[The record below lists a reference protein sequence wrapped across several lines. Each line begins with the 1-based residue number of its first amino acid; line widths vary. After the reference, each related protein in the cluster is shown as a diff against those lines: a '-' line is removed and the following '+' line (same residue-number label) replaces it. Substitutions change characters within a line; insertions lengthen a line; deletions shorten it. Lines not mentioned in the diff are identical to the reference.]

1 MNKQEF
7 LSMADH
13 TILKADAT
21 KDKVDKILEFAKA
34 NNTASVCINPYY
46 IKYASDFLK
55 GTGVKV
61 CTVIGFPLGQNTK
74 EVKVFETK
82 DAMKNGAEEIDM
94 VINVAALKDKKYDY
108 VKQEIKEI
116 FDAVKAENKLL
127 KVIIENAY
135 LTDEEKIKVC
145 ELCKEVGVDFV
156 KTSTGFAP
164 TGATASDVAIMKKAV
179 QDTCKIKAAGG
190 IKNKADVDALYAAGA
205 TRFGVSR
212 TEDILKEFCV
222 ESFE

>member
-1 MNKQEF
+1 MDKKEF
-7 LSMADH
+7 LSMVDH

-21 KDKVDKILEFAKA
+21 KDRVDKILEFAKV
-34 NNTASVCINPYY
+34 NQTASVCINPYY
-46 IKYASDFLK
+46 VKYASDYLN

-74 EVKVFETK
+74 EVKVIETK
-82 DAMKNGAEEIDM
+82 DAIKNGADEIDM
-94 VINVAALKDKKYDY
+94 VINVAALKDKEYDY

-116 FDAVKAENKLL
+116 LDAVKTEGKLL

-135 LTDEEKIKVC
+135 LTDEEKTKVC
-145 ELCKEVGVDFV
+145 EICKEVGVDFV

-164 TGATASDVAIMKKAV
+164 TGATAPDVAIMKKAV
-179 QDTCKIKAAGG
+179 GDTCKIKAAGG

-205 TRFGVSR
+205 RRFGVSR
-212 TEDILKEFCV
+212 TEDILKEM
-222 ESFE
+222 

>member
-1 MNKQEF
+1 MNISKNDF
-7 LSMADH
+7 LSMVDH

-21 KDKVDKILEFAKA
+21 KSSVDRVLTFAKE
-34 NNTASVCINPYY
+34 NHTASVCINPYY
-46 IKYASDFLK
+46 VKYASDFLK

-82 DAMKNGAEEIDM
+82 DAIKNGADEIDM
-94 VINVAALKDKKYDY
+94 VINVASLKDKDYDY

-116 FDAVKAENKLL
+116 YIATSWNNKLL

-135 LTDEEKIKVC
+135 LTDDEKRKVC
-145 ELCKEVGVDFV
+145 EICKEAGVDFV

-164 TGATASDVAIMKKAV
+164 TGATAHDVKIMKEV
-179 QDTCKIKAAGG
+179 VGDICKIKAAGG
-190 IKNKADVDALYAAGA
+190 IKTKSDVDALYEAGA
-205 TRFGVSR
+205 RRFGVSR
-212 TEDILKEFCV
+212 TEDIMKEL
-222 ESFE
+222 

>member
-1 MNKQEF
+1 MNISKNDF
-7 LSMADH
+7 LSMVDH

-21 KDKVDKILEFAKA
+21 KSSVDRVLTFAKE
-34 NNTASVCINPYY
+34 NHTASVCINPYY
-46 IKYASDFLK
+46 VKYASDFLK

-82 DAMKNGAEEIDM
+82 DAIKNGADEIDM
-94 VINVAALKDKKYDY
+94 VINVAALKDKDYDY

-116 FDAVKAENKLL
+116 YIATSWNNKLL

-135 LTDEEKIKVC
+135 LTDDEKRKVC
-145 ELCKEVGVDFV
+145 EICKEAGVDFV

-164 TGATASDVAIMKKAV
+164 TGATAHDVKIMKEV
-179 QDTCKIKAAGG
+179 VGDICKIKAAGG
-190 IKNKADVDALYAAGA
+190 IKTKSDVDALYEAGA
-205 TRFGVSR
+205 RRFGVSR
-212 TEDILKEFCV
+212 TEDIMKEL
-222 ESFE
+222 

>member
-7 LSMADH
+7 LSMVDH

-21 KDKVDKILEFAKA
+21 KSAVEKILNFAKE

-46 IKYASDFLK
+46 VSYAKEYLS
-55 GTGVKV
+55 GTNVKV

-74 EVKVFETK
+74 EVKVFETA
-82 DAMKNGAEEIDM
+82 DAIKNGADEIDM
-94 VINVAALKDKKYDY
+94 VINVPALKDKNYDY
-108 VKQEIKEI
+108 VKEEINEI
-116 FDAVKAENKLL
+116 LSTVKSKGKLL

-145 ELCKEVGVDFV
+145 EICKDVGVDFV

-164 TGATASDVAIMKKAV
+164 TGATAKDVALMKKTV
-179 QDTCKIKAAGG
+179 GDICEIKAAGG
-190 IKNKADVDALYAAGA
+190 IKNKQDVDDLYAAGA
-205 TRFGVSR
+205 RRFGVSR
-212 TEDILKEFCV
+212 TEDILKEM
-222 ESFE
+222 